1 MLEKGAGAVV
11 VSRDMGLD
19 RQILVD
25 DTREALAKICSNWFC
40 NPEKALKLIG
50 VTGTNGKTTIATTI
64 KKFFDENGIKA
75 GLIGTCGIEIA
86 DEK

>member
-1 MLEKGAGAVV
+1 MHQRGKLRRGIPLRHKCLKRERGAVV

-64 KKFFDENGIKA
+64 KKFF
-75 GLIGTCGIEIA
+75 
-86 DEK
+86 